1 MGVRWTVNLSLLK
14 TVSTWLKMTVV
25 SSFAV
30 IMATYSKG
38 YSIFKIYYTT
48 NYKIKP
54 VAPPLFSSFRRETCA
69 EVLKVILQRNFFIKK
84 DPITSVKKGG
94 FPQKSQLSPFNL
106 LFKV

>member
-1 MGVRWTVNLSLLK
+1 MGMPWTVNLSLLK
-14 TVSTWLKMTVV
+14 TVSAWLKMTVV
-25 SSFAV
+25 SSFAI

-54 VAPPLFSSFRRETCA
+54 VTPLLFSSFRRETCA

-84 DPITSVKKGG
+84 DPITSANKGG

>member
-54 VAPPLFSSFRRETCA
+54 VTPLLFSSFRRETCA

-84 DPITSVKKGG
+84 DPITSVNKGG

>member
-1 MGVRWTVNLSLLK
+1 
-14 TVSTWLKMTVV
+14 MTVV

-54 VAPPLFSSFRRETCA
+54 VTPLLFSSFRRETCA

-84 DPITSVKKGG
+84 DPITSVNKGG
-94 FPQKSQLSPFNL
+94 FPPKSQLSPFNL